1 MVSEYLSEN
10 VFNQFENV
18 SIHGSQVAF
27 KDNIMQ
33 FSATILAVVERLEKD
48 MDINYIDLQESIEEQ
63 LYGNDFILDYVL
75 YERIIAEYVSFHA
88 CVDEPLEKCVELLKE
103 VKADCAD
110 YDNLALIYAEYHE
123 LDDKEVSDEIDRLL

>member
-1 MVSEYLSEN
+1 MVSEYLMDN

-48 MDINYIDLQESIEEQ
+48 MDINYRDLQESIEEQ

-75 YERIIAEYVSFHA
+75 YERIVVEYVSFHA
-88 CVDEPLEKCVELLKE
+88 CIDEPLDKCVELLKE
-103 VKADCAD
+103 VKADYED
-110 YDNLALIYAEYHE
+110 YDNMALIYAEYHE
-123 LDDKEVSDEIDRLL
+123 LDDKDVSDEIDRLL